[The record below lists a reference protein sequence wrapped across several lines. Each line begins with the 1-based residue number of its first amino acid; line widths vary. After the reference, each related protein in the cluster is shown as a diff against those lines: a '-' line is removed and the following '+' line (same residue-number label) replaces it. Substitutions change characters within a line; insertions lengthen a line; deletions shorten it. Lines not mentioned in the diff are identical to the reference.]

1 MYKKD
6 YHPDENLIYE
16 TEHYKFPVSKSTTE
30 DPDLA
35 RTVKIDEALYD
46 EAKVRLNEDTKLN
59 KKIDDEAE
67 KREDTDIFISNSLTD
82 YSKKMSASMRSL
94 PDVTTAIGKYS
105 AVHSCVC
112 RVGDYASIINLR
124 GYFNGT
130 TMINL
135 SDVGLMDLATTSHSY
150 NSSIQGTIIGVAYSY
165 ADINKQCRIAAV
177 ANKTNF
183 EVRTNVSVYDK
194 LFYFT
199 ITFMLERNIT

>member
-1 MYKKD
+1 MYKRD
-6 YHPDENLIYE
+6 YHPDENLIFE

-67 KREDTDIFISNSLTD
+67 KRENTDIFISNSLTD
-82 YSKKMSASMRSL
+82 YSKKMSASKRVL
-94 PDVTTAIGKYS
+94 PDVTTAMGKYS
-105 AVHSCVC
+105 QVHSCAC
-112 RVGDYASIINLR
+112 RIGDYASIINLR

-130 TMINL
+130 TIINL
-135 SDVGLMDLATTSHSY
+135 SDVGLRDLTTTSNSY
-150 NSSIQGTIIGVAYSY
+150 SSSIQGTIIGVTYSHT
-165 ADINKQCRIAAV
+165 DINKQCRIVAV
-177 ANKTNF
+177 PNETSFK
-183 EVRTNVSVYDK
+183 VRTNVSVNDA
-194 LFYFT
+194 LIYFT

>member
-1 MYKKD
+1 MYKRD
-6 YHPDENLIYE
+6 YHPDENLIFE

-46 EAKVRLNEDTKLN
+46 EA
-59 KKIDDEAE
+59 E
-67 KREDTDIFISNSLTD
+67 KREDADIFISNSLTD
-82 YSKKMSASMRSL
+82 YSKKMSASKR
-94 PDVTTAIGKYS
+94 PVPNVATAIGKCCE
-105 AVHSCVC
+105 VHSCAC

-130 TMINL
+130 TIINL
-135 SDVGLMDLATTSHSY
+135 SDVGLRDLATTSNSY
-150 NSSIQGTIIGVAYSY
+150 NSSIQGTIIGMTYS
-165 ADINKQCRIAAV
+165 ATDINKQCRIVAV

-183 EVRTNVSVYDK
+183 EVRTNVSVYDDMV
-194 LFYFT
+194 YFA

>member
-30 DPDLA
+30 DPDLN
-35 RTVKIDEALYD
+35 RTVKIDEALHN

-67 KREDTDIFISNSLTD
+67 KRENTDIFISNSLTD
-82 YSKKMSASMRSL
+82 YSKKMSAAMRDL
-94 PDVTTAIGKYS
+94 PDVTTAIGRCRE
-105 AVHSCVC
+105 VHSCAC

-130 TMINL
+130 TIINL
-135 SDVGLMDLATTSHSY
+135 SDVGLRDLTTTSHSY
-150 NSSIQGTIIGVAYSY
+150 SPYTQGTIIGVTYSH
-165 ADINKQCRIAAV
+165 AGINKQCRIVAV

-183 EVRTNVSVYDK
+183 EVRTNIRVNDD

>member
-30 DPDLA
+30 DPDLN
-35 RTVKIDEALYD
+35 RTVKIDEALYH
-46 EAKVRLNEDTKLN
+46 EAKTRLNEDIKLN

-67 KREDTDIFISNSLTD
+67 KRENTDIFISNSLTD
-82 YSKKMSASMRSL
+82 YTKKMSAATRVL
-94 PDVTTAIGKYS
+94 PNVTTAIGKHS
-105 AVHSCVC
+105 QVHSCAC

-130 TMINL
+130 TIINL
-135 SDVGLMDLATTSHSY
+135 SDVGLRDLTTTSNSY
-150 NSSIQGTIIGVAYSY
+150 SSDIQGTIIGVTYSHT
-165 ADINKQCRIAAV
+165 DINKQCRIVAL

-194 LFYFT
+194 LIYFT
-199 ITFMLERNIT
+199 ITFMLVRNIT